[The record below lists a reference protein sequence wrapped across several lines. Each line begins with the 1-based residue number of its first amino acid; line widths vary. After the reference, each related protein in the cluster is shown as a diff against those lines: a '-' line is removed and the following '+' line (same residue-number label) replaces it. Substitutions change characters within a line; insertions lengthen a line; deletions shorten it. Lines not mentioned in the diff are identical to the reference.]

1 MTNFDGMSRIWT
13 PDSSW
18 KTGPVEPISSK
29 QMAAK
34 RGENGGQR
42 VKKQK
47 SKTQLDESNWER
59 TSKTQ
64 FYA

>member
-1 MTNFDGMSRIWT
+1 
-13 PDSSW
+13 
-18 KTGPVEPISSK
+18 VEPISSK
-29 QMAAK
+29 LMAAK

-47 SKTQLDESNWER
+47 SKTQLDESNWEK

-64 FYA
+64 FYD